1 MAPARRRFVDAQ
13 RAQPKGRTGRADE
26 ALRYFARLY
35 RIERDI
41 KALTLKERTERRHT
55 ESKAVLA
62 ELHDWLEENIRIVTP
77 RSKLGVALAYLQKM
91 WPQLQR
97 YTERGDLPIDNNP
110 CENAIRP
117 FVIGRKAWLFS
128 DTPAGAH
135 ASAVIYSLIE
145 TAKANGKE
153 PQAWLRYALE
163 WLPLAKNADEIEQ
176 LLPWNT
182 SDEDLA
188 MNLIASE

>member
-1 MAPARRRFVDAQ
+1 MAGGYEGYGAIGSATGAAALAGMAPTRRRFVDAQ

-35 RIERDI
+35 RIEREI
-41 KALTLKERTERRHT
+41 KALTLKERTERRQT

-110 CENAIRP
+110 CENAIRQ
-117 FVIGRKAWLFS
+117 IGR
-128 DTPAGAH
+128 
-135 ASAVIYSLIE
+135 ASCRERA
-145 TAKANGKE
+145 
-153 PQAWLRYALE
+153 
-163 WLPLAKNADEIEQ
+163 
-176 LLPWNT
+176 
-182 SDEDLA
+182 
-188 MNLIASE
+188 